1 MSVTVVVEA
10 PVSIVDVTVE
20 FAGPPFLVE
29 GVGRDVDVFEAA
41 AVVVV
46 VVDEMETKSFST
58 CVNDDD
64 DAAEEDVVLE
74 LSESCWK
81 VDIV

>member
-1 MSVTVVVEA
+1 VTVVVEA

-20 FAGPPFLVE
+20 FAGPPFLVG

-46 VVDEMETKSFST
+46 VVVVDIVTKSFSI

-64 DAAEEDVVLE
+64 DAAEENVVLE
-74 LSESCWK
+74 LSES
-81 VDIV
+81 